1 VASKKGNITYPGTWE
16 TSTAINTPP
25 VAITPTTRLTAL
37 CAEYDDLLDAL
48 EVLHRKLTS
57 VSRLKP
63 LTRYKLRTQ
72 RNDLCEALADVHEKI
87 ADFDFVLT

>member
-1 VASKKGNITYPGTWE
+1 VASKKGNITYPGTSE

-25 VAITPTTRLTAL
+25 VAITPTTRLIAL
-37 CAEYDDLLDAL
+37 YAKYDDLLDAL
-48 EVLHRKLTS
+48 EVLHQKLTS